1 MRGAQPDL
9 YGRRQGALKRRSGG
23 GTGAVRA
30 RPCGRSDHIYRRSAA
45 GGSRRTAVCRGVVSC
60 ARRTRR
66 RRRPSGRRPA
76 REQALRSR
84 RLAQRSWREGGRQV
98 MKELDRTIVGAL
110 ARVARRAGLAAL
122 LAVMA
127 AILLASA
134 AEAAT
139 LPSILTQDAKHPFR
153 VRPASIDYTG
163 DATGFIGGTDGTS
176 VRQLGHIQWPVY
188 TSRQAVGRG

>member
-1 MRGAQPDL
+1 MRE
-9 YGRRQGALKRRSGG
+9 R
-23 GTGAVRA
+23 
-30 RPCGRSDHIYRRSAA
+30 
-45 GGSRRTAVCRGVVSC
+45 
-60 ARRTRR
+60 
-66 RRRPSGRRPA
+66 
-76 REQALRSR
+76 
-84 RLAQRSWREGGRQV
+84 
-98 MKELDRTIVGAL
+98 MLDRTTVGAL
-110 ARVARRAGLAAL
+110 ARQFRRGARAAVLAA
-122 LAVMA
+122 MA

-188 TSRQAVGRG
+188 TSRQAVGRGLVWLNDCEPDCADGTFSSTPVSLHAFSPGGGHFRRLTLKYTFQGKAYTDRRVAHRLPFGTHAWVWDIVRG